1 MIMSINPLRRDFH
14 VTLER
19 SSMLWKVQQ
28 EYRAMPAKYTISK
41 VEAVGY
47 ATELA
52 REAGVSIVVHGM
64 DGRIQYVRSYKGWS
78 APYDALTGVRS
89 LQEGTR

>member
-1 MIMSINPLRRDFH
+1 MQIASIIPTRRDYH

-28 EYRAMPAKYTISK
+28 EHRAFATKYTISK

-78 APYDALTGVRS
+78 APYDAVSGLGE
-89 LQEGTR
+89 LA